1 MVLGGN
7 NKMRRVVILALLALA
22 LPIGAWADSFN
33 VINKFGNIT
42 FSAAGITSNQSQ
54 LHTFNG
60 ITATPHHS
68 LGSVSFST
76 GVCLSGCNAS
86 GIPGNLATFSSVGSS
101 FMVVGNGTQGV
112 PHGVIFSGT
121 FVGPITWTLM
131 SQVGQG
137 LVFTLSGMIHGQTF
151 DGRMVNGFTTQTIVT
166 TTSQLANGIAHIRG
180 GVTVPEP
187 GTLGLL
193 GTGLV
198 GIAGVFRRKFLA
210 K

>member
-1 MVLGGN
+1 
-7 NKMRRVVILALLALA
+7 MRRVVILALLALA

-33 VINKFGNIT
+33 VINQFGNISIT
-42 FSAAGITSNQSQ
+42 AAGISSNQSQ
-54 LHTFNG
+54 LHSFNG

-86 GIPGNLATFSSVGSS
+86 GIPGNNATFSSVGSS
-101 FMVVGNGTQGV
+101 FTITGNGTMGI
-112 PHGVIFSGT
+112 PHGVIFTGS
-121 FVGPITWTLM
+121 FVGPITWALVNQT
-131 SQVGQG
+131 GQG
-137 LVFTLSGMIHGQTF
+137 LVFTLSGMIHGQLF
-151 DGRMVNGFTTQTIVT
+151 DGRMVSGITTQTIVT
-166 TTSQLANGIAHIRG
+166 ATTQLALGIGHIRVG
-180 GVTVPEP
+180 MTVPEP

-198 GIAGVFRRKFLA
+198 GIAGVFRRKLLA